1 MWAAPSAAAAAAS
14 ATAASAAAADFLTPL
29 QQKLQLFSQ
38 DVKHVGCSSC
48 CCCFC
53 YCCICTMHRK
63 SLWTGTC
70 RLSELRA
77 AWRTESGELFFNI
90 QLPSASPSF
99 PMLPSVFFCTSFN
112 FPTPFS
118 VSFGFLLSV
127 SGSFWLFL
135 LTRVSS
141 TSFNFLLLFC
151 FLLPFS
157 FLQLPSASFSFLQL
171 PSASFSF
178 L

>member
-1 MWAAPSAAAAAAS
+1 MSEKRRRNGGLKRSHQKKRSEKGRRREEGRAKKSLR
-14 ATAASAAAADFLTPL
+14 FLL
-29 QQKLQLFSQ
+29 QMSLQYPNSPGARTQLFSQ

-90 QLPSASPSF
+90 QLPSASHRF
-99 PMLPSVFFCTSFN
+99 PLPSVFF
-112 FPTPFS
+112 
-118 VSFGFLLSV
+118 VHFLQFLRPLFQSP
-127 SGSFWLFL
+127 SGSFVKIHPMRCGTPFL
-135 LTRVSS
+135 SLG
-141 TSFNFLLLFC
+141 N
-151 FLLPFS
+151 
-157 FLQLPSASFSFLQL
+157 
-171 PSASFSF
+171 
-178 L
+178 